1 MEFMYVVDV
10 IKLVH
15 ISQILFCHSRIC
27 KGIKKV
33 YKCKKCS
40 KTFSYKFH
48 LETRLK
54 DHLKKCD
61 LCNQRF
67 RKVDLL
73 NEHCLKCVGV
83 NDDDEQFEPSF
94 TFFPNYQSADVI
106 DEFTLMS
113 IQPND
118 QFMSSSYLPLDSGSF
133 IDVNNEIPYDTHSFP
148 AAEPNTQSV
157 PSS

>member
-1 MEFMYVVDV
+1 M
-10 IKLVH
+10 
-15 ISQILFCHSRIC
+15 
-27 KGIKKV
+27 
-33 YKCKKCS
+33 
-40 KTFSYKFH
+40 
-48 LETRLK
+48 
-54 DHLKKCD
+54 
-61 LCNQRF
+61 
-67 RKVDLL
+67 

-94 TFFPNYQSADVI
+94 TFFPNYQSPDVI

-118 QFMSSSYLPLDSGSF
+118 QFMSSSDLPLDSGSF

-148 AAEPNTQSV
+148 VAEPNTQSV

>member
-1 MEFMYVVDV
+1 MANAACYRHGKKCLKPPPVQELKSYFSRDGVYVCGQCDKTCSHQSN
-10 IKLVH
+10 I
-15 ISQILFCHSRIC
+15 ICHSRIC

-54 DHLKKCD
+54 NHLKKCD

-83 NDDDEQFEPSF
+83 NNDDEQFEPSF

-118 QFMSSSYLPLDSGSF
+118 QFVF
-133 IDVNNEIPYDTHSFP
+133 K
-148 AAEPNTQSV
+148 
-157 PSS
+157 